1 MTAADDD
8 APIKDEFLPITIE
21 QDEQSYSG
29 FRQVHTYTYRE
40 DETGHAARRE
50 IVSGQHAIAVVAY
63 DPKLEL
69 LVMIR
74 QFRIGAQLGT
84 GKGMSVELAAGL
96 IDPGEDP
103 QTAAERELLEE
114 TGLNALHVTPMCR
127 FLTTPGLTDEVLNI
141 YYAEVDARDL
151 VGEAGHASES
161 EQTFPF
167 LLSLEEALS
176 AIDSNDINN
185 GIVMIGLMWFA
196 RHKDQLLDAST

>member
-1 MTAADDD
+1 MASDRETITDTH
-8 APIKDEFLPITIE
+8 LPITIE
-21 QDEQSYSG
+21 SRDLGYKG
-29 FRQVHTYTYRE
+29 FRQVITYQYRE
-40 DETGHAARRE
+40 DHSGISAKRE
-50 IVSGQHAIAVVAY
+50 IVQGQHAVAVVAH
-63 DPKLEL
+63 DPKLDQ

-74 QFRIGAQLGT
+74 QFRIGAQLGV
-84 GKGMSVELAAGL
+84 GKGLSVELAAGL
-96 IDPGEDP
+96 IDEGEDAS
-103 QTAAERELLEE
+103 AAAARELKEE
-114 TGLNALHVTPMCR
+114 TGLEAISVKPMCR

-167 LLSLEEALS
+167 LLSLEEALG

-196 RHKDQLLDAST
+196 RHKDQLLDTPK

>member
-1 MTAADDD
+1 MASDRETITDTH
-8 APIKDEFLPITIE
+8 LSITIE
-21 QDEQSYSG
+21 SSNLGYDG
-29 FRQVHTYTYRE
+29 FRKVVTYQYRE
-40 DETGHAARRE
+40 DQSGVSAKRE
-50 IVSGQHAIAVVAY
+50 IVRGQHAVAVVAY
-63 DPKLEL
+63 DPDLNQ

-74 QFRIGAQLGT
+74 QFRLGAQLGV
-84 GKGMSVELAAGL
+84 GKGLSVELAAGL
-96 IDPGEDP
+96 IDEGEDA
-103 QTAAERELLEE
+103 QTAAARELKEE
-114 TGLNALHVTPMCR
+114 TGLDAIAIKPMCR

>member
-127 FLTTPGLTDEVLNI
+127 FLTTPGITDEVLHI
-141 YYAEVDARDL
+141 FYAEVDAQGL
-151 VGEAGHASES
+151 VDEAGHESES
-161 EQTFPF
+161 ERTFPF
-167 LLSLEEALS
+167 TLTLNEAME
-176 AIDSNDINN
+176 AVDSNSVYN

-196 RHKDQLLDAST
+196 RHQSQLVNRTE